1 MSKKEASKS
10 TSQINPDR
18 LKDLQSMADE
28 TADSVNPKR
37 AVNKENEFHAR
48 MKTVTGI
55 QYEVEMSIAVKKIET
70 KMVPPE
76 NRIVMSEKV
85 VDKLNQIF
93 KAGTMTIS
101 IQESMSME
109 PAEAMQGIDAEDVEI
124 ILKLFGLAKN
134 EDINE
139 TTVEE

>member
-18 LKDLQSMADE
+18 LKDLQGMANE
-28 TADSVNPKR
+28 TADSVNPKKTTDR
-37 AVNKENEFHAR
+37 ENEFHAR
-48 MKTVTGI
+48 MKTVTGT

-70 KMVPPE
+70 KIVPPE
-76 NRIVMSEKV
+76 SRIVMSEKV
-85 VDKLNQIF
+85 VDTLNQIF
-93 KAGTMTIS
+93 KAGTLTFS

-109 PAEAMQGIDAEDVEI
+109 PAEAMQGVDAEDVEI

-139 TTVEE
+139 TTIEE